1 MQHER
6 GRSPAWR
13 QLAIGTVSATAI
25 LVLVRVASETDWSS
39 SVIEALVQSSLISGL
54 IGFPILFGLQMAA
67 SRLARDRFQLM
78 LAFACTILGAVAVI
92 SAVVPTLNWFS
103 GSMIAPNAPG
113 ESRDDFASF
122 LSAYFFAV
130 YWRLAVIMGPLFVV
144 FNWRWFEQGLT
155 ATQEFGDT
163 VQSQAQADNTPASK
177 EAELS
182 ETPASPEAVPE
193 SAEEWI
199 VNKLA
204 MPKRGALWAISS
216 ELHYLRIY
224 TDVANDLVLM
234 RLSDA
239 VERLATFDGIQIHR
253 SHWVARQGIRDL
265 VKQDGA
271 LEVELHNGVRLPV
284 SRANAASVRAFC
296 KLN

>member
-6 GRSPAWR
+6 GRSPAWK
-13 QLAIGTVSATAI
+13 QFAIGTVSATAI
-25 LVLVRVASETDWSS
+25 LILVRVASETDWSS

-54 IGFPILFGLQMAA
+54 IGFPILFGLQVAA
-67 SRLARDRFQLM
+67 SKFARDRLQLM

-122 LSAYFFAV
+122 LSAYFFEV
-130 YWRLAVIMGPLFVV
+130 YWRLAVIMGPLFLV

-155 ATQEFGDT
+155 ATQEPGIE
-163 VQSQAQADNTPASK
+163 VESQAQADNTPASK

-182 ETPASPEAVPE
+182 ETPASTEAVPE

-296 KLN
+296 KLS